1 MLPIGAK
8 GLLTRARDYAKIV
21 GMFKS
26 LVLLA
31 LLPLLPLS
39 SFSAEGNGAEFSEA
53 PSSQVSPHHLLHDE
67 ADDVSYRDDV
77 PVLVNHYLLPDKRVF
92 SSVYS
97 DEIFF
102 RSTYEYHHLLAR
114 QSCGLAIAAFNVAE
128 KEDEENQP
136 GALPDYFRSIG
147 FGTVR
152 YDDYDKETSMFT
164 VGSAIAAKDIFF
176 EGEKARVIAVAIRGD
191 KYDNEWESNFTLGDE
206 ARHKGFGQAAS
217 LVIDRVLSYYT
228 TYPST
233 LPTKF
238 WITGFSRAA
247 AIANLVAAELG
258 HVLEKEKDNIFAYT
272 FATPAVIQAEEA
284 GAEQGFGYIY
294 NILGCADVIPQFVP
308 KQWGFSRYGIDCWM
322 NGAETDSTFDYKYQT
337 IQKRLGGLGATTHY
351 VPELNFRLRM
361 FYGLLLEFSVDQ
373 EAFVELLQPVF
384 VSVMQSH
391 DVNSILELMRDTLI
405 RYDTFSSATAAQKD
419 VIIDAALAMIQP
431 VLTGTGFMS
440 GKQSSTAIPLMG
452 LVHEHLPEIYLYK
465 LYSLE
470 EKDLFAK
477 PDAYDCVLLDN
488 NAYRL
493 IDLDAK
499 QELLRVEGGAKT
511 LSDYAIST
519 HRDYAIFESTNR
531 PVLVLPHD
539 GHYALEYSLS
549 EGASLSA
556 SVIPFGPYYV
566 SHLSKYRLEIGPSGA
581 REGTLVTVNEGQA
594 TYMGELVSTTPSQI
608 NDELGIG
615 RLYMSYHVYVF
626 LLGLAVGLLL
636 VALLWLFA
644 LIYKLISKKKLRI
657 GRLAILSLLILAAVE
672 GETMFWFSSNL
683 LLYNVLFKL
692 VAAICVLALY
702 LLGKRLKDFK
712 RIDKTVLPALLLFSA
727 SYVLASVHVITS
739 LSLAFAG
746 AVYLIVYH
754 LREEKMKPHQWLI
767 YVLSMVFG
775 LPLAMVFVGFA
786 SPDAIVYLCFV
797 PAMVLVGFSVLAF
810 PGRRHGACFLWIAAM
825 GALGVYLFSNPN
837 IFIASILYVAF
848 MGLALVLFAIS
859 YDVPPSSEPALEPIG
874 VEVKEQ

>member
-1 MLPIGAK
+1 
-8 GLLTRARDYAKIV
+8 
-21 GMFKS
+21 
-26 LVLLA
+26 
-31 LLPLLPLS
+31 LPLLPLS
-39 SFSAEGNGAEFSEA
+39 SFLTGENDAELGEA
-53 PSSQVSPHHLLHDE
+53 PSSQTSPHHLLHDE
-67 ADDVSYRDDV
+67 EDDVSYRDDV
-77 PVLVNHYLLPDKRVF
+77 PVLVNHYLLPDKHVF

-114 QSCGLAIAAFNVAE
+114 QSCGLAIAAFNVEE
-128 KEDEENQP
+128 KESEENRP
-136 GALPDYFRSIG
+136 GALPDYFSNIG

-164 VGSAIAAKDIFF
+164 VASAIAAKDISF

-191 KYDNEWESNFTLGDE
+191 KYENEWQSNFTLGDE
-206 ARHKGFGQAAS
+206 ARHKGFGQAAN
-217 LVIDRVLSYYT
+217 LVLDRVLSYYT
-228 TYPST
+228 SYPSP

-247 AIANLVAAELG
+247 AIANLVAADLG

-272 FATPAVIQAEEA
+272 FASPAAVQTDGEL
-284 GAEQGFGYIY
+284 GAEAGFGYIY

-322 NGAETDSTFDYKYQT
+322 NGVETDSTFDYKYQT
-337 IQKRLGGLGATTHY
+337 VQKRLGELGATTHY

-384 VSVMQSH
+384 VSVMQAH
-391 DVNSILELMRDTLI
+391 DVNSILELLRNTLI
-405 RYDTFSSATAAQKD
+405 RYDAFSSATAAQKD
-419 VIIDAALAMIQP
+419 VIIDAALALIQP
-431 VLTGTGFMS
+431 VLTGSGFMS
-440 GKQSSTAIPLMG
+440 GKKSSATMPLFG

-499 QELLRVEGGAKT
+499 QELLRVEGGVKT
-511 LSDYAIST
+511 LSDYAISA
-519 HRDYAIFESTNR
+519 HRDYALFKSTNH

-556 SVIPFGPYYV
+556 SVIPLGPYYV

-608 NDELGIG
+608 NDELGTS

-626 LLGLAVGLLL
+626 LLGLFVGFLL

-644 LIYKLISKKKLRI
+644 LIYKLIGKKKLRI

-683 LLYNVLFKL
+683 LLYNVLFKV
-692 VAAICVLALY
+692 VAAICALALY

-739 LSLAFAG
+739 LSLAFVG

-767 YVLSMVFG
+767 YALSMIFG
-775 LPLAMVFVGFA
+775 LPLVMAFVGFA
-786 SPDAIVYLCFV
+786 SPEAIAYLCFV

-859 YDVPPSSEPALEPIG
+859 YDVPPLSEPALEMIG
-874 VEVKEQ
+874 VEAKEQ